1 MAVLDD
7 VKKSLRVTGTDD
19 DDEINRLIT
28 SNVRE
33 CLKFLDGV
41 TLDNQ
46 IVSSEQVV
54 YLTDDLFNG
63 VIIMIKADYE
73 GDLTKRNES
82 RTAAESLWYPYRESL
97 GL

>member
-7 VKKSLRVTGTDD
+7 VKKALRVTGTDD

-28 SNVRE
+28 ANVRE
-33 CLKFLDGV
+33 CLKFIDGV
-41 TLDNQ
+41 TLSNE

-73 GDLTKRNES
+73 GDLTKRNEY
-82 RTAAESLWYPYRESL
+82 RAAAEALWFPYRESV

>member
-7 VKKSLRVTGTDD
+7 VKNALRIMHDD
-19 DDEINRLIT
+19 DNDEINRLIA

-41 TLDNQ
+41 QLDGE
-46 IVSSEQVV
+46 IVSSEEVV

-63 VIIMIKADYE
+63 VIIMIKCDYE
-73 GDLTKRNES
+73 GDITKRGEY
-82 RTAAESLWYPYRESL
+82 RTAAESLWYPYRESV

>member
-41 TLDNQ
+41 TLNNE

-73 GDLTKRNES
+73 EDLTKRHEY
-82 RTAAESLWYPYRESL
+82 RAAAESLWYPYRESV

>member
-7 VKKSLRVTGTDD
+7 VKKALRVTGTDD
-19 DDEINRLIT
+19 DDEISRLIT
-28 SNVRE
+28 ANVRE
-33 CLKFLDGV
+33 CLKFIDGV
-41 TLDNQ
+41 Q
-46 IVSSEQVV
+46 IENEITSSEQVV
-54 YLTDDLFNG
+54 YLADDLFNG

-82 RTAAESLWYPYRESL
+82 RKAAESLWYPYRESL

>member
-41 TLDNQ
+41 TLDNE

-73 GDLTKRNES
+73 GDLTKRHEYRS
-82 RTAAESLWYPYRESL
+82 AAESLWFPYRESV